1 MEISTIGIDLSKT
14 TFHLIGLGPHGDIVL
29 RKKLS
34 RKQLLTYT
42 ATRKPML
49 IGMEAC
55 AGVTISLALFGIRGT
70 MPDSCRRSM

>member
-14 TFHLIGLGPHGDIVL
+14 TFHLIGLSPRGDIVL

-42 ATRKPML
+42 ASSAYGRIESAVSAFHINQHL
-49 IGMEAC
+49 C
-55 AGVTISLALFGIRGT
+55 SS
-70 MPDSCRRSM
+70 D

>member
-14 TFHLIGLGPHGDIVL
+14 TFHLIGLSPRGDIVL

-34 RKQLLTYT
+34 RKQLLTYAT
-42 ATRKPML
+42 TRKPML

-55 AGVTISLALFGIRGT
+55 AGAHFSLAPFGIRGT